1 MANVIPLSHFVNV
14 TSTGV
19 SPTFSFNRLNALV
32 MSTPATPQ
40 AKITEYLSLQA
51 VGSAYG
57 LTSPEYDF
65 AKTFFSYVS
74 KTATTPERLSFY
86 SYSSEATTASLKGV
100 KLANLAAIKQQ
111 GGFAVDVDGNT
122 IQATINLTAVTSFGE
137 AAEAISTALG
147 DTATCTYNNI
157 TGGFI
162 ISPATAGAE
171 HTVSF
176 AVAPESGTDL
186 SSVLGLSATS
196 GAIIIAGQNGMTIV
210 EALNDI
216 ALINGNY
223 VSVSALMADF
233 NTEENYQT
241 VSEWTA
247 AQQGRYCFVATDDN
261 TALTA
266 SNTPIFSNLFGNDGF
281 ILNYGDKG
289 LSALTQAIIASVDFS
304 AVGGAINVNFI
315 NADSFES
322 SAVTTAE
329 ALENLNAQ
337 RANTAYTIGG
347 YGQSQTLY
355 GEGNIF
361 GQIFSDI
368 SGFIGNTWLK
378 AQLEIYGT
386 NALISLPLISLRGA
400 GQSVIMAALQEPINM
415 AKQGGIIA
423 SVGTGNLTTAEKQT
437 IVTATGDADIPDI
450 IEQNGYF
457 IMVQP
462 LSDDDIA
469 NKRVRILVIY
479 TRNIPVNRVVIQNY
493 VLGA

>member
-1 MANVIPLSHFVNV
+1 MANIIPLSHFVNV
-14 TSTGV
+14 TSAGV
-19 SPTFSFNRLNALV
+19 SPSFSFNRLNALV
-32 MSTPATPQ
+32 ISTPATPQ
-40 AKITEYLSLQA
+40 AKMTEYLSLQA
-51 VGSAYG
+51 VGNAYG
-57 LTSPEYDF
+57 LASPEYEF
-65 AKTFFSYVS
+65 AKTFFGYVS

-86 SYSSEATTASLKGV
+86 AYSSTATTASLKGAKV
-100 KLANLAAIKQQ
+100 TNLDNIKQQ
-111 GGFAVDVDGNT
+111 GGFAIEIDG
-122 IQATINLTAVTSFGE
+122 QATQVTVNLEAVASLTQ

-147 DTATCTYNNI
+147 DTANCSYSSI

-162 ISPATAGAE
+162 VTTATAGAE
-171 HTVSF
+171 HTISL
-176 AVAPESGTDL
+176 ATAPESGTDL
-186 SSVLGLSATS
+186 SSVLGLSATA
-196 GAIIIAGQNGMTIV
+196 GAVVIDGQNGMTIA

-223 VSVSALMADF
+223 VSISALVNLDTEADF
-233 NTEENYQT
+233 TAI
-241 VSEWTA
+241 SEWTA
-247 AQQGRYCFVATDDN
+247 AQQGRYCFIVSDDN

-281 ILNYGDKG
+281 ILNYGTGYG
-289 LSALTQAIIASVDFS
+289 LNALTQAIIASVDFS

-315 NADSFES
+315 NADSFENV
-322 SAVTTAE
+322 AVTTAE

-400 GQSVIMAALQEPINM
+400 GQSVIMAALQEPINI
-415 AKQGGIIA
+415 AKRGGIIVP
-423 SVGTGNLTTAEKQT
+423 VGTGNLTTAERTT
-437 IVTATGDADIPDI
+437 IITATGDSDVPDI

-457 IMVQP
+457 VMVQP
-462 LSDDDIA
+462 LTDDDIA